1 MNDDELEAVYDAHA
15 SGLFHYLVTITKTE
29 TDARDLL
36 QELFIRLARRLS
48 GLARFSPK
56 SPVLDHGNNPKSE

>member
-1 MNDDELEAVYDAHA
+1 MLALGET
-15 SGLFHYLVTITKTE
+15 LVT
-29 TDARDLL
+29 DLG
-36 QELFIRLARRLS
+36 LARRLS